1 MSETVVWI
9 LQVVVAL
16 AFGMAGIMKLTQPK
30 AKLQERMDWVD
41 DFSQNQVRLIGLVEL
56 LGAIGVILPVLLN
69 VLPILAPLAAAGLT
83 LTMLGAALVHL
94 RRQEYPMIGINV
106 VLGLLAA
113 LVFIGRMDLLN
124 M

>member
-9 LQVVVAL
+9 LQVVVAI
-16 AFGMAGIMKLTQPK
+16 AFAGAGIGKLMQPK
-30 AKLQERMDWVD
+30 AKLQERMDWVE
-41 DFSQNQVRLIGLVEL
+41 DFSQNQVRSIGLVEL
-56 LGAIGVILPVLLN
+56 LGAIGVILPVLLG
-69 VLPILAPLAAAGLT
+69 VLPVLSPLAAAGLT

>member
-9 LQVVVAL
+9 LQVVVAF
-16 AFGMAGIMKLTQPK
+16 AFAGAGIMKLTQPK
-30 AKLQERMDWVD
+30 EKLAANMGWVN

-56 LGAIGVILPVLLN
+56 LGAIGVILPVLLG
-69 VLPILAPLAAAGLT
+69 VLPVLSPLAAAGLT
-83 LTMLGAALVHL
+83 LTMLGAAMVHL
-94 RRQEYPMIGINV
+94 RRKEYPMIGINF

>member
-1 MSETVVWI
+1 MTETVVWI

-16 AFGMAGIMKLTQPK
+16 AFGMAGIMKLMQPK
-30 AKLQERMDWVD
+30 EKLQERMAWVN
-41 DFSQNQVRLIGLVEL
+41 DFSQNQIRLIGLVEI
-56 LGAIGVILPVLLN
+56 LGAIGVILPILLN
-69 VLPILAPLAAAGLT
+69 VLPILTPLAAAGLT

-94 RRQEYPMIGINV
+94 RRQEYPMIGINF